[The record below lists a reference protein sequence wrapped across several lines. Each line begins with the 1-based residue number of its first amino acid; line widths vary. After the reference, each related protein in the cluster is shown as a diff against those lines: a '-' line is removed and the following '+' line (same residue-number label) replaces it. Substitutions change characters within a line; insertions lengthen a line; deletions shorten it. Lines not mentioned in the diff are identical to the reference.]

1 LKIALISDI
10 HGNCVALDTVLADIN
25 HQKVNQVICLGDIA
39 TIGPQP
45 VQVIDTLQ
53 RLDCLCIMGNH
64 DAVLLDLNTAPDYQ
78 IAAPLISSL
87 HWCAGQLTVDHLQF
101 LQKFYS
107 RIDIPLDENA
117 SLLCYHGSP
126 SSNIKNILAR
136 TPVEEFEIHQASKT
150 TRIMAGGHTHIQM
163 LRQHQG
169 MLIVNPGSVGSPFA
183 DTPAPESIPT
193 LLPWAE
199 YAIVEQT
206 NGILSVNLRRIYFD
220 INLFCEVISQSDL
233 PIKNWWLQQYSVK

>member
-1 LKIALISDI
+1 LKIALISDL

-45 VQVIDTLQ
+45 LQVIDTLQ

-64 DAVLLDLNTAPDYQ
+64 DAALLDLNAASDYQ
-78 IAAPLISSL
+78 IAAPLIPSL
-87 HWCAGQLTVDHLQF
+87 HWCARQLTMEHMHYLH
-101 LQKFYS
+101 KFHPW
-107 RIDIPLDENA
+107 IEVPIGGNA

-126 SSNIKNILAR
+126 SSNIKNILTS
-136 TPVEEFEIHQASKT
+136 TPVDELEIHQTDKT

-163 LRQHQG
+163 VRQHLG
-169 MLIVNPGSVGSPFA
+169 MLLVNPGSVGSPFQ
-183 DTPAPESIPT
+183 DNPAPQQIPD

-199 YAIVEQT
+199 YAIVEQ
-206 NGILSVNLRRIYFD
+206 NDGFLSVNLRRINFD
-220 INLFCEVISQSDL
+220 TSLFCSILTESDL
-233 PIKNWWLQQYSVK
+233 PVKNWWLQQYSIK